1 MFENL
6 SAKLQGVF
14 KNLRN
19 RGKLTEKDVDLA
31 LKEVRMA
38 LLEADVNFKVVKDFE
53 ARVRARAVG
62 EECWQASPCAAGHQ
76 DRPRRA
82 HRLDGRAVFEDHFR
96 AETPTLIML
105 VGLQGSGKTTTCG
118 KLAAL
123 LRGRAEAAPC
133 GGGRLPARSHQTV
146 AGAWLPS

>member
-38 LLEADVNFKVVKDFE
+38 LLEADVNFKVVKDFV

-62 EECWQASPCAAGHQ
+62 EEVLASLTPAQQVIKIVHE
-76 DRPRRA
+76 RA

-105 VGLQGSGKTTTCG
+105 VGLQGRARPPP
-118 KLAAL
+118 AANS
-123 LRGRAEAAPC
+123 P
-133 GGGRLPARSHQTV
+133 
-146 AGAWLPS
+146 PS